1 MRILNYIKLAIHK
14 CKWRMN
20 NRHNQT
26 IAVSIFPCKNVNVGK
41 NTYGPLELIWFPNA
55 MDAKVKIGCY
65 CSIGLS
71 VKFLVGGGHNYHR
84 ISTWPFQTMVY
95 KQKGNMDMNQDII
108 IEDDVWIGFDSL
120 ILPGTRIGR
129 GTVIGARSIVTKDI
143 EPYSVYVGTKVIK
156 KRFPDEIIDR
166 IMGVNFA
173 GIEHCKDD
181 AYKDM
186 CQKELTIDNVDN
198 ILEVF

>member
-1 MRILNYIKLAIHK
+1 
-14 CKWRMN
+14 
-20 NRHNQT
+20 
-26 IAVSIFPCKNVNVGK
+26 
-41 NTYGPLELIWFPNA
+41 
-55 MDAKVKIGCY
+55 
-65 CSIGLS
+65 
-71 VKFLVGGGHNYHR
+71 
-84 ISTWPFQTMVY
+84 MVY

-129 GTVIGARSIVTKDI
+129 GAVIGARSIVTKDI

-166 IMGVNFA
+166 LMGVNFA
-173 GIEHCKDD
+173 GIEHCMDD
-181 AYKDM
+181 AYRDM
-186 CQKELTIDNVDN
+186 CQEELTIDNIDN